1 MKLKKKLDKIKIF
14 IFARGGS
21 QEIKNKNIIK
31 IKQQP
36 LIYYSIKIAK
46 KIVNKKN
53 IYISTDSKKIKK
65 IAKLNGVNIID
76 RPKKLA
82 SGKSPEILSW
92 KHAVK
97 FILKKKE
104 NFDVFVSLPA
114 TSPLRNKADVIK
126 SIKKLKNKTD
136 IVLTASEA
144 NRNPNFNMVNKKN
157 NGFYDVVISTKRIF
171 NRQDAPKV
179 YDLNTVA
186 FVSKPEF
193 ILKCKNIFDGNV
205 DINLVEKKRSLD
217 IDSIYDLK
225 LARMLIK

>member
-82 SGKSPEILSW
+82 SGKSPEIC
-92 KHAVK
+92 KPACDIPVK
-97 FILKKKE
+97 K
-104 NFDVFVSLPA
+104 
-114 TSPLRNKADVIK
+114 
-126 SIKKLKNKTD
+126 
-136 IVLTASEA
+136 
-144 NRNPNFNMVNKKN
+144 
-157 NGFYDVVISTKRIF
+157 
-171 NRQDAPKV
+171 
-179 YDLNTVA
+179 
-186 FVSKPEF
+186 
-193 ILKCKNIFDGNV
+193 
-205 DINLVEKKRSLD
+205 
-217 IDSIYDLK
+217 
-225 LARMLIK
+225 